1 MSNSNPMDMRA
12 TVVKLKETQR
22 KDMNFGQRL
31 VGKKQQADR
40 RDLEKKECNGSYQH
54 ATYP

>member
-1 MSNSNPMDMRA
+1 MDMRA

-40 RDLEKKECNGSYQH
+40 RALEKKECNGSYQH